1 VEPVVV
7 RLPPGTRGWY
17 LEWLGQAHPQ
27 LVARYEELYDRA
39 GLPSAAYEGRITG
52 QIAQLCRVYGM
63 ECGAP
68 EAVRSEP
75 RAAQLAL
82 V

>member
-1 VEPVVV
+1 M
-7 RLPPGTRGWY
+7 
-17 LEWLGQAHPQ
+17 
-27 LVARYEELYDRA
+27 ARYEELYDRS
-39 GLPSAAYEGRITG
+39 GLPSEAYEGRITG

-68 EAVRSEP
+68 EVARSQP
-75 RAAQLAL
+75 RASQLAL

>member
-1 VEPVVV
+1 
-7 RLPPGTRGWY
+7 G
-17 LEWLGQAHPQ
+17 
-27 LVARYEELYDRA
+27 
-39 GLPSAAYEGRITG
+39 YEGRITG

-63 ECGAP
+63 GCGAP
-68 EAVRSEP
+68 VVEPREP